1 MTTGGSSTSEGGA
14 PAGTPAAGAG
24 SRRVPLSV
32 LAWLW
37 VGLPM
42 TYGLYELIQKAA
54 QLFTG

>member
-1 MTTGGSSTSEGGA
+1 MTTGGSSTPEGGA
-14 PAGTPAAGAG
+14 PAVAAGN
-24 SRRVPLSV
+24 SRVPLSV

-42 TYGLYELIQKAA
+42 TYGLYELAHKAA